1 MLTEKIAATL
11 NDQMAKEAFASNS
24 YLSMASWCD
33 GQGLRGCAEFFYAQ
47 SNEER
52 EHMLKLVKYIN
63 ESGSHAHIPSIKEPL
78 CKYESIKEVFE
89 LSLEQEKDVSQSIN
103 KLVELALGDKDYATN
118 NFLQWFVAEQHEE
131 EQLFRS
137 ILDIIRLA
145 GFEGK
150 NLLIID
156 NEVSKIRNRAE

>member
-1 MLTEKIAATL
+1 MLTKTIAATL

-63 ESGSHAHIPSIKEPL
+63 ESGSHAHISSIKEPL

-156 NEVSKIRNRAE
+156 NEVAKIRNRAE

>member
-1 MLTEKIAATL
+1 MLTKKIAAAL
-11 NDQMAKEAFASNS
+11 NDQMVKEAFASNS

-33 GQGLRGCAEFFYAQ
+33 DQGLRGCAEFFYAQ

-52 EHMLKLVKYIN
+52 EHMLKIVKYIN
-63 ESGSHAHIPSIKEPL
+63 ESEGHAHIPSIKEPL
-78 CKYESIKEVFE
+78 CKYKSIKEVFE
-89 LSLEQEKDVSQSIN
+89 LSLEQEKDVSKSIN

-145 GFEGK
+145 GSEGK

-156 NEVSKIRNRAE
+156 NEVAKIRSRKE

>member
-1 MLTEKIAATL
+1 MLTKKIAAAL
-11 NDQMAKEAFASNS
+11 NDQMVKEAFASNS

-33 GQGLRGCAEFFYAQ
+33 DQGLRGCAEFFYAQ

-52 EHMLKLVKYIN
+52 EHMFKIVKYIN
-63 ESGSHAHIPSIKEPL
+63 ESEGHAHIPSIKEPL
-78 CKYESIKEVFE
+78 CKYKSIKEVFE
-89 LSLEQEKDVSQSIN
+89 LSLEQEKEVSKLIN

-145 GFEGK
+145 GSEGK

-156 NEVSKIRNRAE
+156 NEVLKIRSRKE